1 MEFVSDSEYI
11 TTLLLIPVFSAGL
24 FLAIAFL
31 EILEKH
37 GEILFINKK
46 HDYTNKDLIF
56 PLIFA
61 VLIGLIFYVVFFEM
75 QDYLDSFPPVVI
87 PPQPC
92 SEFVGFVNASKF
104 DDCIKKYNDDR
115 YWSIWDLFNF

>member
-24 FLAIAFL
+24 FLVVAFL

-46 HDYTNKDLIF
+46 HAYTNKDLIF

-61 VLIGLIFYVVFFEM
+61 VLVGLGFYMLYFEM
-75 QDYLDSFPPVVI
+75 QDYFNSFPPVVI

-92 SEFVGFVNASKF
+92 SEFSDFVNASKHEA
-104 DDCIKKYNDDR
+104 CIKEYNDR
-115 YWSIWDLFNF
+115 NLWTLWDLFNF